1 MCTHIPTPDQ
11 TQANPQDGGGNLEF
25 AGICR
30 ARDMFVSPH
39 KGIDTHQF
47 STLPKCN
54 MRHQPCGAIAL
65 PHPQLQHPHL
75 LPPTTP
81 TPLLAP
87 AGGTASRPAGP
98 HTTAANSII
107 ATVATAAT
115 GATPSLCVSLVK
127 RCISLCVSLHQY
139 MRFFDMLSVPDKEWR
154 WNRVLGGVD

>member
-1 MCTHIPTPDQ
+1 MYTYTHPRQNTSKS
-11 TQANPQDGGGNLEF
+11 TRGGGNLEF
-25 AGICR
+25 AGIGR
-30 ARDMFVSPH
+30 ARDMFVSPR

-47 STLPKCN
+47 STLLKCN

-81 TPLLAP
+81 IPLLAP
-87 AGGTASRPAGP
+87 AGGTASGPAGP

-107 ATVATAAT
+107 ATAATAGT

-127 RCISLCVSLHQY
+127 RLVALVYACHCISICVFLTCLAYLIRSG
-139 MRFFDMLSVPDKEWR
+139 DGIEC
-154 WNRVLGGVD
+154 